1 MSIKKNLMNQNIDE
15 SFESYVKPAVDV
27 NSTFYRIFDNNC
39 DSDRVVINGKLE
51 KIVNLPKNL
60 SSMLNIDLACGNIVH
75 VPMLNDIYI
84 EYLSTKQLID
94 IKNLSAFNQINQ
106 INKTNSNEVKFLS
119 VKYSKNIIFQD
130 IIIQTN
136 KSIIIVQLYKLIVP
150 IDDITHGAV
159 IIFQNEFIDSN
170 QNNTIYYTKANSR
183 LIIDSITDIKKI
195 IDSNKKIQRLLR

>member
-39 DSDRVVINGKLE
+39 DTDRVVINGKIE

-60 SSMLNIDLACGNIVH
+60 NNLLNIDISCGNIVH
-75 VPMLNDIYI
+75 IPMLNDIYI
-84 EYLSTKQLID
+84 EYLTTKQLID
-94 IKNLSAFNQINQ
+94 VKNLSAFNQIQ
-106 INKTNSNEVKFLS
+106 ESDSDSVKILS
-119 VKYSKNIIFQD
+119 VKYNKNIIYQD

-136 KSIIIVQLYKLIVP
+136 KSIIIVQLYKLVVP
-150 IDDITHGAV
+150 FGDITHGAV
-159 IIFQNEFIDSN
+159 IIFQDDSINNN

-183 LIIDSITDIKKI
+183 LIIDTITDNKKI
-195 IDSNKKIQRLLR
+195 IDSNKKIQRLLNF

>member
-15 SFESYVKPAVDV
+15 SFESYIKPAVDV
-27 NSTFYRIFDNNC
+27 NLTFYRIFDNNC

-60 SSMLNIDLACGNIVH
+60 NNMLNIDISCGNIVH

-84 EYLSTKQLID
+84 EYSSTKQLID
-94 IKNLSAFNQINQ
+94 IKNLSAFSQ
-106 INKTNSNEVKFLS
+106 INKINSDDVKFLS
-119 VKYSKNIIFQD
+119 IKYNKNIIFQD

-136 KSIIIVQLYKLIVP
+136 KSIIIVQLYKLTVA

-159 IIFQNEFIDSN
+159 IIFQNEFFDSN

-183 LIIDSITDIKKI
+183 LIIDSITDTKKI